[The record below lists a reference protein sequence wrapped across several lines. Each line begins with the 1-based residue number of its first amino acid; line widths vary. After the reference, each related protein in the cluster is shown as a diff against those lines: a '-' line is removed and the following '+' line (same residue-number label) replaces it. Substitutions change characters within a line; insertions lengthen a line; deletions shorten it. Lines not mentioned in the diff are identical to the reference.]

1 MTTGIQTPQEAI
13 AAASAGGAKIVDI
26 RFTDLFGIW
35 QHFSIP
41 AREFTPE
48 LFDEGIGFDGSSVR
62 GFQEILAGKH
72 DDLPEQAFYMVGTID
87 EAREKGAEMA
97 AAAG

>member
-48 LFDEGIGFDGSSVR
+48 LFDEGDLFLQPGDNALGGDIGEALDCGDLLGGQFLELLDG
-62 GFQEILAGKH
+62 
-72 DDLPEQAFYMVGTID
+72 DNAF
-87 EAREKGAEMA
+87 
-97 AAAG
+97 